1 MRKFSIFFILLFA
14 TTILFAQNDSQLR
27 SGYRGTVE
35 LGYQFGTGSLSPDRL
50 KLDFINS
57 YQFNPFFSL
66 GVGTG
71 VRYFFS
77 GDGVLVPV
85 FADFRINLAER
96 FIKNKYLPY
105 FSLGLGYSFDA
116 TEGFYGAGLFF
127 NPGVGVK
134 IKVSEKSSVNVGLGY
149 ERQKYALTSDTY
161 LAVGAIS
168 LNVGISF

>member
-1 MRKFSIFFILLFA
+1 MRKFSLFFILFFA
-14 TTILFAQNDSQLR
+14 TTLLFAQKEVQLK
-27 SGYRGTVE
+27 SGYKGIVE
-35 LGYQFGTGSLSPDRL
+35 VGYQFGTGSLSPDRL

-57 YQFNPFFSL
+57 YQFNPYFSL
-66 GVGTG
+66 GIGTG
-71 VRYFFS
+71 IRYFFS

-85 FADFRINLAER
+85 FGDFRINLAEK
-96 FIKNKYLPY
+96 FIKNKFLPY
-105 FSLGLGYSFDA
+105 FALGLGYSFDA

-149 ERQKYALTSDTY
+149 ERQKYALTQDSY